1 MDTPPTLLV
10 IAGTFQD
17 NHYGCGDAEF
27 DDADKYDDDGES
39 WRREC
44 TCDIYNHKNSRIH
57 FECRGGPKTD
67 LFYFLAPQ
75 GALRGQ
81 DFY

>member
-1 MDTPPTLLV
+1 MDTPPILLV

-27 DDADKYDDDGES
+27 DDADKYDGDGKS

-44 TCDIYNHKNSRIH
+44 TYIIIQI
-57 FECRGGPKTD
+57 RGSISSVVVDPPKTD

-75 GALRGQ
+75 GALIGQ
-81 DFY
+81 YF